1 MNLTREERRLAAI
14 VSADVVGYSRL
25 MEADESDT
33 LKSLKAHRRELW
45 FPTIKE
51 YGGRLVGSA
60 GDSIL
65 VEFSS
70 AVAAVES
77 SIAVQHGMAMRG
89 ADVPE
94 DRRMQLRIGINI
106 GEVIVDG
113 DTIFGDGVNVAARL
127 QEIAQPGGLAISG
140 KVYDEVSDRLDVAFV
155 DDGAQQ
161 VKNIAR
167 PVRVWRWALEQDS
180 GAAAPG
186 AAVTATTR
194 VPSTLDKPTIAVL
207 PFDNMS
213 GDPEQEFFTDGITE
227 DILTEL
233 SRFRDLIVISRT
245 STFALKGS
253 ARNIQAVA
261 KELGAQFIVEGSVR
275 KAGNRVRITVQLIDA
290 EKDSHIWAER
300 YDRDFEDIFAIQDE
314 VTQAIVSTLPGRIEA
329 AAREHAERKP
339 PENLAAYEFVLAG
352 KVLHHRSTRDDN
364 AEALRML
371 EKAIALDPN
380 YAHAHAWRAC
390 TLGQAY
396 VKGYRENP
404 DAIIEEIE
412 SELRTAL
419 SLDDNDSDVH
429 RILAGLHLVYGDFDR
444 ATHHQ
449 ERALGLNPNDD
460 LIVVQQGELL
470 TWTGQPEEGIEWI
483 KKAMRL
489 NPYHPERFWGH
500 LGRACYTAKRYGEA
514 IEAFKRIGHRDHAL
528 YASLAAC
535 AAQLG
540 DEAEAARHLQQ
551 ALKLKPDFTIAGYE
565 AALHYK
571 HEGDLAH
578 HREGLAKAG
587 LPAE

>member
-1 MNLTREERRLAAI
+1 MNSTREERRLAAI

-25 MEADESDT
+25 MEADESGT
-33 LKSLKAHRRELW
+33 LATMKAHRRELW

-65 VEFSS
+65 VEYSS

-77 SIAVQHGMAMRG
+77 SIAVQHGMAERG

-94 DRRMQLRIGINI
+94 DRRMLLRIGINI

-167 PVRVWRWALEQDS
+167 PVRVWRWALEQDG
-180 GAAAPG
+180 GAAAVAP
-186 AAVTATTR
+186 TTQ

-207 PFDNMS
+207 PFENMS
-213 GDPEQEFFTDGITE
+213 GDPEQEFFTDGITK

-253 ARNIQAVA
+253 ARNIQEVA

-300 YDRDFEDIFAIQDE
+300 YDRDFEDIFAIQDD

-329 AAREHAERKP
+329 AARERAERKP
-339 PENLAAYEFVLAG
+339 PENLAAYEFLLTG
-352 KVLHHRSTRDDN
+352 KALHHRSTRDDN
-364 AEALRML
+364 AEALRVL
-371 EKAIALDPN
+371 EKAIELDPK
-380 YAHAHAWRAC
+380 YATAHAWRAC

-396 VKGYRENP
+396 SKGYRE
-404 DAIIEEIE
+404 DLEATIAEIE
-412 SELRTAL
+412 NELSIAL

-429 RILAGLHLVYGDFDR
+429 RILAAVKLVYHDFDR
-444 ATHHQ
+444 ATYHQ
-449 ERALGLNPNDD
+449 ERALSLNPNDD
-460 LIVVQQGELL
+460 RIVVQQGELL
-470 TWTGQPEEGIEWI
+470 TWLGQAEEGIEWI

-489 NPYHPERFWGH
+489 NPFHPERFWSH

-514 IEAFKRIGHRDHAL
+514 IEAFKRIGHPDHAL

-540 DEAEAARHLQQ
+540 DEAEAARHMQQ

-565 AALHYK
+565 AALHCK
-571 HEGDLAH
+571 HEADLAH